1 MWRCRLASQLHESLE
16 CPDHRR
22 VVAGA
27 MAEPEC
33 PSEMFDFDDEI
44 GVGL

>member
-1 MWRCRLASQLHESLE
+1 
-16 CPDHRR
+16 
-22 VVAGA
+22 

-44 GVGL
+44 GVGLSYRTTSSRVALGDMLAP